1 VETGDVVAS
10 ATTDYNRLNV
20 EGIENVT
27 TGATTDTITVTETEV
42 TLNNTFNLGATA
54 TAALQDSV
62 VYDFDAAANDLDSGH
77 AVTIVVEAGT
87 DTDQVVFTG
96 PAIAESPIDS
106 LINVENIN
114 IADADVANGATDA
127 LDTSNIAGGVVINI
141 SAANQTIGATLG
153 ATALN
158 NVLLATGVASASAPM
173 NEFVTITGI
182 AGIEQFTG
190 SALADRIILENR
202 GADSMRGRIY
212 SLGDG
217 VDTID
222 LRTQNTA
229 AVADTRVQ
237 LDGASDTAGSDYI
250 FVEADHT
257 TALAATDNR
266 DVATSAD
273 TYVASAGANVSDNV
287 IDTSAMDTAAT
298 ITLSIEDQIADP
310 NGTAVAAVGT
320 YFRTEVKNA
329 DGTVT
334 ANFLGLGDTAAA
346 GGIDDWNV
354 ILGGALGETV
364 IITDDASAD
373 VHTLT
378 LGGGANVVNAAA
390 VDNAAGVN
398 FVAGLIT
405 AGSQASTLVTAGV
418 NQSITSDTNDL
429 TVIGSTDAATG
440 LGDQIDTQ
448 ALDGAI
454 AGAAVASTVAA
465 EITLGATGSVV
476 EIGLTNTGGIDA
488 TRSVRNTT
496 TANQFEDAVAGDYND
511 KITGS
516 AAANNIDGGAGN
528 DVILGGGG
536 NDTID
541 GGTGADRINGGAG
554 LDTIDLDAAAGGSFV
569 FISQATDSQAA
580 GTGADIINNFAS
592 GTDKVVINTTD
603 TAGIVQGTTAQ
614 QIGVAVT
621 VNAATG
627 GTGNDLRGVVVGL
640 GADAAFGGGDD
651 VIIDLDDIT
660 TFVGTDLIWRVD
672 MTGGADAI
680 DLDVVANMESAVQ
693 FVYNAQSDSTLGN
706 RDTITDFDVTRGDT
720 LDFRGFISNDIDGTP
735 GTDAAETVEFRAVVS
750 VDSAATL
757 SDMFAANTDVNGANA
772 GNGDVAI
779 VIQKEGATS
788 DYRVFVDV
796 NGDGDF
802 NQADDMVI
810 DLVGVDNATDTSAGW
825 AAAIVAGANSWGV

>member
-1 VETGDVVAS
+1 
-10 ATTDYNRLNV
+10 
-20 EGIENVT
+20 
-27 TGATTDTITVTETEV
+27 
-42 TLNNTFNLGATA
+42 
-54 TAALQDSV
+54 
-62 VYDFDAAANDLDSGH
+62 
-77 AVTIVVEAGT
+77 
-87 DTDQVVFTG
+87 
-96 PAIAESPIDS
+96 
-106 LINVENIN
+106 
-114 IADADVANGATDA
+114 
-127 LDTSNIAGGVVINI
+127 
-141 SAANQTIGATLG
+141 
-153 ATALN
+153 
-158 NVLLATGVASASAPM
+158 
-173 NEFVTITGI
+173 
-182 AGIEQFTG
+182 
-190 SALADRIILENR
+190 
-202 GADSMRGRIY
+202 
-212 SLGDG
+212 
-217 VDTID
+217 
-222 LRTQNTA
+222 
-229 AVADTRVQ
+229 
-237 LDGASDTAGSDYI
+237 
-250 FVEADHT
+250 
-257 TALAATDNR
+257 
-266 DVATSAD
+266 
-273 TYVASAGANVSDNV
+273 
-287 IDTSAMDTAAT
+287 MDTAAT

-496 TANQFEDAVAGDYND
+496 TANHFEDAVAGDYND

-516 AAANNIDGGAGN
+516 AAANNIDGGAGD

-541 GGTGADRINGGAG
+541 AGAGTDRINGGAG
-554 LDTIDLDAAAGGSFV
+554 QDAIDAAGGTTWV
-569 FISQATDSQAA
+569 FFTQSSDSNAA
-580 GTGADIINNFAS
+580 GTGADTIANFTS
-592 GTDKVVINTTD
+592 TTDKIAINVSDTSLIVDKTTLQLTGIAVGAD
-603 TAGIVQGTTAQ
+603 IADADDGGAGGDDARGIIV
-614 QIGVAVT
+614 
-621 VNAATG
+621 N
-627 GTGNDLRGVVVGL
+627 L
-640 GADAAFGGGDD
+640 GANGAIGGGDD
-651 VIIDLDDIT
+651 LVLDIDN
-660 TFVGTDLIWRVD
+660 VGTLVDADIVWRVD
-672 MTGGADAI
+672 MTSGADAI
-680 DLDVVANMESAVQ
+680 DLQLAAANNSAVH

-706 RDTITDFDVTRGDT
+706 RDTITDFDVTRGDL
-720 LDFRGFISNDIDGTP
+720 LDFRGFVSNDIDGTP

-779 VIQKEGATS
+779 VIQKEGATT

-810 DLVGVDNATDTSAGW
+810 DLVGVANATDTSAGW